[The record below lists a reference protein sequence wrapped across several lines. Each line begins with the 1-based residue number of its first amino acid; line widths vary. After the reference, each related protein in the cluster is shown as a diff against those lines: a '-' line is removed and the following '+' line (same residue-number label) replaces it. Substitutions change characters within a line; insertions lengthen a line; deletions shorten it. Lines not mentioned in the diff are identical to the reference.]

1 MRTGAVKT
9 IYLYLLRI
17 GMYLQVQDHATF
29 KTLLLLDW
37 YGPVLVHLNFKAEQV
52 VTETSYVH
60 SYFCVPKNFQFSNR
74 INWIG

>member
-1 MRTGAVKT
+1 
-9 IYLYLLRI
+9 
-17 GMYLQVQDHATF
+17 MYLQVRDHTTF

-37 YGPVLVHLNFKAEQV
+37 YGPVLVHLNLKTEQV

-60 SYFCVPKNFQFSNR
+60 SYFCGSKNFQFSNR